1 MSSGT
6 QGDDTQDDSASKMW
20 ELLETTPADMN
31 AKFPHLATIEV
42 VAKPASQKWATSKY
56 QQYFDLL
63 NRISYAIHDVVDKS
77 PSTIVRVCRSHLTS
91 QPVHP

>member
-6 QGDDTQDDSASKMW
+6 QGDDTQDDSASEMW

-31 AKFPHLATIEV
+31 AEFPHLATIEV
-42 VAKPASQKWATSKY
+42 VAKAVSLKGPTSKY

-63 NRISYAIHDVVDKS
+63 NRTSYAIHDVVNKS
-77 PSTIVRVCRSHLTS
+77 LSTSVRAYRSHLTS